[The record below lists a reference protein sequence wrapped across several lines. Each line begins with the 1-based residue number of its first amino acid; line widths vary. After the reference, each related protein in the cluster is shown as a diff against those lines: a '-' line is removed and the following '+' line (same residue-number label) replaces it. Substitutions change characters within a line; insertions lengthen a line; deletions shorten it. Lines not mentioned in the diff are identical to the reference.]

1 MTKEQIKA
9 AIEKRINQ
17 LKADED
23 EITKDFENGEIPD
36 DMWET
41 GVSECVNGIC
51 ELTAILKLF

>member
-1 MTKEQIKA
+1 MTKEQIKI

-36 DMWET
+36 DMWT
-41 GVSECVNGIC
+41 SGVCECVNGIC
-51 ELTAILKLF
+51 ELEEILKLF